1 MATEVSVHGVT
12 KTNEG
17 AFSSQGIFDRTG
29 GQKKSENHTQNTG
42 KVWKMIK
49 FINKKMRMFFGEMSK
64 NIFRLAPF
72 GILVLIF
79 PNLRVIAINNGFP
92 CLISK

>member
-29 GQKKSENHTQNTG
+29 GQKKSENHTKILEKYG
-42 KVWKMIK
+42 K
-49 FINKKMRMFFGEMSK
+49 
-64 NIFRLAPF
+64 
-72 GILVLIF
+72 
-79 PNLRVIAINNGFP
+79 
-92 CLISK
+92 